1 MLRFTLLGFPVV
13 IHWVFWVTM
22 AMLGGAFSAN
32 TPEAMRR
39 VLAWVAAGF
48 VSILV
53 HELGHA
59 LTMRRFG
66 ARQVHIV
73 LHGFGGYAAPDRRF
87 GRLHDFL
94 ISGAGPA
101 LQIAAGMAAWFLLE
115 QWKPGPG
122 LVRQFLGSFYIVSLY
137 WAILNL
143 FPIIPLDGGHL
154 VRSALGPQRLKTALV
169 ISLVCAVGF
178 GALALLNQALFIA
191 VFFGFFAYNNWKQ
204 LRGEPVSMTP

>member
-32 TPEAMRR
+32 TPEAMQR

-48 VSILV
+48 VSIMI

-59 LTMRRFG
+59 LAMRRFG

-73 LHGFGGYAAPDRRF
+73 LHGFGGCAAPDRRF

-101 LQIAAGMAAWFLLE
+101 LQIIAGIAAWLLMKNWQPE
-115 QWKPGPG
+115 AALG
-122 LVRQFLGSFYIVSLY
+122 RYFLGSFFIVSLY

-154 VRSALGPQRLKTALV
+154 MRAILGPQRLRIALI

-178 GALALLNQALFIA
+178 GILALSNQALFIA
-191 VFFGFFAYNNWKQ
+191 IFFGFFAYNNWKQ
-204 LRGEPVSMTP
+204 LRGEPVSMVP